1 MIKGVFDMAKEGRI
15 EWWRWVSPIFVIC
28 TVVFGGGSIHRTI
41 KDSNAAM
48 QAMSIAIQANTK
60 SITQNTIGI
69 AVDIVEDTA
78 FQKAMDLHI
87 EQNSEIMKNMAADV
101 KTLLLKGNPL

>member
-1 MIKGVFDMAKEGRI
+1 MAKENKI
-15 EWWRWVSPIFVIC
+15 EWWRWVSPVFIIV

-41 KDSNAAM
+41 KDSNEAI
-48 QAMSIAIQANTK
+48 QANTLTIQANTK

-78 FQKAMDLHI
+78 FQKAMDIHI
-87 EQNSEIMKNMAADV
+87 EQNSEIMKNMAADI
-101 KTLLLKGNPL
+101 KALLLKGNPL

>member
-1 MIKGVFDMAKEGRI
+1 MAKEAKI
-15 EWWRWVSPIFVIC
+15 EWYRLISPIFVIC

-41 KDSNAAM
+41 KDSNV
-48 QAMSIAIQANTK
+48 AIQANTLAIQINSK
-60 SITQNTIGI
+60 AITQNTIGI

-87 EQNSEIMKNMAADV
+87 KQNSEIMKSMAIDV
-101 KTLLLKGNPL
+101 KALLLKGTPL